1 MLAAAALLAILGYV
15 VVQGVGAINWA
26 FLTQAS
32 ASRSAFPA
40 AASATESSGTV
51 IIIGIATAM
60 AVPIGLLTG
69 IYLALF
75 GRGAIPEALRFLS
88 DVLSGVP
95 SIAIGLFAYAVL
107 VAPFK
112 HFSAFSASFAFM
124 MLMLPLLVR
133 TSEQAIR
140 SVPQT
145 VREGALALGMSNFR
159 ATVQHRDPDRDARR
173 SLPRC
178 CLAIARVTGETAPL
192 LFTAFGSQFWE
203 TNPNQSDGGARAAS
217 LHLRHLA
224 VSELAGAGVGRRA
237 RADRGRV
244 RFELGRAVD
253 VAPGDAGPRSSE
265 RCGAAGELLA
275 DRRSERLLRRAQ
287 GGRQRLDRVSAQ
299 GRDGVDRAVGLREDD
314 AACAASI
321 ASTS

>member
-1 MLAAAALLAILGYV
+1 MSVKYQRLGYRRAYGSLGTALALGCAALAAGALLAILGYV
-15 VVQGVGAINWA
+15 VVQGIGAVNWA
-26 FLTQAS
+26 FLTQL
-32 ASRSAFPA
+32 PHPVGVPGGGVGNGIL
-40 AASATESSGTV
+40 GTI
-51 IIIGIATAM
+51 IIIGTATLM
-60 AVPIGLLTG
+60 AVPVGLLTG

-107 VAPFK
+107 VAPLK

-159 ATVQHRDPDRDARR
+159 ATVFIVLPTARPAIMTA
-173 SLPRC
+173 LL
-178 CLAIARVTGETAPL
+178 LAIARVTGETAPL

-203 TNPNQSDGGARAAS
+203 TNPNNPMAVLALQVFNYAISPYPNWQAQAWAGAFLLVVAVLILSLGAR
-217 LHLRHLA
+217 LM
-224 VSELAGAGVGRRA
+224 
-237 RADRGRV
+237 
-244 RFELGRAVD
+244 
-253 VAPGDAGPRSSE
+253 
-265 RCGAAGELLA
+265 
-275 DRRSERLLRRAQ
+275 LRRAM
-287 GGRQRLDRVSAQ
+287 R
-299 GRDGVDRAVGLREDD
+299 GLE
-314 AACAASI
+314 S
-321 ASTS
+321 

>member
-1 MLAAAALLAILGYV
+1 MSLRHQQLGRRRFSAMLGTVLALGCAAIAAGALLAILGYV
-15 VVQGVGAINWA
+15 VVQGAGAVNWE
-26 FLTQAS
+26 FLTQL
-32 ASRSAFPA
+32 PHPVGVPGGGVGNGIW
-40 AASATESSGTV
+40 GTF
-51 IIIGIATAM
+51 IIIAIATAM

-75 GRGAIPEALRFLS
+75 GRGAVPEALRFLS

-107 VAPFK
+107 VAPLK

-159 ATVQHRDPDRDARR
+159 ATVRIVLPTARPAIITA
-173 SLPRC
+173 LL
-178 CLAIARVTGETAPL
+178 LAIARVTGETAPL

-203 TNPNQSDGGARAAS
+203 SNPNNPMAVLALQVFNYAISPYPNWQAQAWAGAFLLVMAVLVLSLGARFMLS
-217 LHLRHLA
+217 
-224 VSELAGAGVGRRA
+224 RA
-237 RADRGRV
+237 MRGL
-244 RFELGRAVD
+244 E
-253 VAPGDAGPRSSE
+253 S
-265 RCGAAGELLA
+265 
-275 DRRSERLLRRAQ
+275 
-287 GGRQRLDRVSAQ
+287 
-299 GRDGVDRAVGLREDD
+299 
-314 AACAASI
+314 
-321 ASTS
+321 

>member
-1 MLAAAALLAILGYV
+1 VAQSAFKRRNLARRRIVGGLGVGLALVCAIIGAACLLIILGYV
-15 VVQGVGAINWA
+15 IVQGAGALNRD
-26 FLTQAS
+26 FLTQL
-32 ASRSAFPA
+32 PHPVGVPGGGVGNGIL
-40 AASATESSGTV
+40 GTF
-51 IIIGIATAM
+51 IILGIATAM

-69 IYLALF
+69 IYLSLF
-75 GRGAIPEALRFLS
+75 GRGPIPEALRFLS

-159 ATVQHRDPDRDARR
+159 ATVRIVIPTAMPAIVTA
-173 SLPRC
+173 LL
-178 CLAIARVTGETAPL
+178 LAIARVIGETAPL

-203 TNPNQSDGGARAAS
+203 SNPNRPMAVLALQVFTYAISPYPSWQAQAWGGALLLIGAVFVLS
-217 LHLRHLA
+217 L
-224 VSELAGAGVGRRA
+224 GA
-237 RADRGRV
+237 
-244 RFELGRAVD
+244 
-253 VAPGDAGPRSSE
+253 
-265 RCGAAGELLA
+265 
-275 DRRSERLLRRAQ
+275 RLMLRRAM
-287 GGRQRLDRVSAQ
+287 R
-299 GRDGVDRAVGLREDD
+299 GLE
-314 AACAASI
+314 A
-321 ASTS
+321 

>member
-1 MLAAAALLAILGYV
+1 VAAADKTMVRHHRLAWRRTHASLGIALALGCAALAAGSLLVILGYV
-15 VVQGVGAINWA
+15 VVQGIGAINWD
-26 FLTQAS
+26 FLTQLPHPVGVPGGGVSNGIVGALI
-32 ASRSAFPA
+32 
-40 AASATESSGTV
+40 V
-51 IIIGIATAM
+51 IGIATAM

-107 VAPFK
+107 VAPLK

-140 SVPQT
+140 SVPDT

-159 ATVQHRDPDRDARR
+159 ATVYIVLPTARPAIITA
-173 SLPRC
+173 LL
-178 CLAIARVTGETAPL
+178 LAIARVTGETAPL

-203 TNPNQSDGGARAAS
+203 TNPNHPMAVLALQVFTYAITPYSNWQTQAWGGALLLIVAVFVLS
-217 LHLRHLA
+217 L
-224 VSELAGAGVGRRA
+224 GA
-237 RADRGRV
+237 
-244 RFELGRAVD
+244 
-253 VAPGDAGPRSSE
+253 
-265 RCGAAGELLA
+265 
-275 DRRSERLLRRAQ
+275 RLMLRRAM
-287 GGRQRLDRVSAQ
+287 R
-299 GRDGVDRAVGLREDD
+299 GLE
-314 AACAASI
+314 S
-321 ASTS
+321 

>member
-1 MLAAAALLAILGYV
+1 MAQSAFKRRNLARRRIVGGLGVGLALVCAIIGAACLLIILGYV
-15 VVQGVGAINWA
+15 IVQGAGALNRD
-26 FLTQAS
+26 FLTQL
-32 ASRSAFPA
+32 PHPVGVPGGGVGNGIL
-40 AASATESSGTV
+40 GTF
-51 IIIGIATAM
+51 IILGIATAM

-69 IYLALF
+69 IYLSLF
-75 GRGAIPEALRFLS
+75 GRGPIPEALRFLS

-159 ATVQHRDPDRDARR
+159 ATVRIVIPTAMPAIVTA
-173 SLPRC
+173 LL
-178 CLAIARVTGETAPL
+178 LAIARVIGETAPL

-203 TNPNQSDGGARAAS
+203 SNPNRPMAVLALQVFTYAISPYPSWQAQAWGGALLLIGAVFVLS
-217 LHLRHLA
+217 L
-224 VSELAGAGVGRRA
+224 GA
-237 RADRGRV
+237 
-244 RFELGRAVD
+244 
-253 VAPGDAGPRSSE
+253 
-265 RCGAAGELLA
+265 
-275 DRRSERLLRRAQ
+275 RLMLRRAM
-287 GGRQRLDRVSAQ
+287 R
-299 GRDGVDRAVGLREDD
+299 GLE
-314 AACAASI
+314 A
-321 ASTS
+321 